1 MTTAT
6 ATATATLSEF
16 AALEGVSPSYI
27 TKLKQ
32 HGRLVLT
39 ADGKVEVE
47 ASRRRIEETKDPN
60 RDDVRAR
67 HAARKKADVAPPPAP
82 PLNERPPPEPNVAS
96 ESFQKSRAVKE
107 HYLARTSKFEY
118 ERMIGE
124 LVDRADVDFVL
135 ADYGATV
142 RGLLQRLADRLSP
155 QVYPLKT
162 LEETHAAIVE
172 AVDELQRELDETMKR
187 RSAGLGA

>member
-6 ATATATLSEF
+6 LSQF
-16 AALEGVSPSYI
+16 AREISRSPSYV

-32 HGRLVLT
+32 EGRLVLGD
-39 ADGKVEVE
+39 DGRVDVEKSKE
-47 ASRRRIEETKDPN
+47 RIDATKDPN

-67 HAARKKADVAPPPAP
+67 HAAVRGTQPPPSSP
-82 PLNERPPPEPNVAS
+82 DQDVVGS
-96 ESFQKSRAVKE
+96 SFQKSRAVRERYTALTAKV
-107 HYLARTSKFEY
+107 EY
-118 ERMIGE
+118 ERMVGE

-135 ADYGATV
+135 NDYGATV

-187 RSAGLGA
+187 RSAGLNA

>member
-1 MTTAT
+1 MSQTAS
-6 ATATATLSEF
+6 LSEF
-16 AALEGVSPSYI
+16 AAIINRVPSYV

-32 HGRLVLT
+32 SGRLVL
-39 ADGKVEVE
+39 DERGKVRVE
-47 ASRRRIEETKDPN
+47 ESKARILETESGQHERGREYQRGQRGEQEPQEGEGEDPEADATKRNTRAFHDN
-60 RDDVRAR
+60 RI
-67 HAARKKADVAPPPAP
+67 AAANADMRELEAAKA
-82 PLNERPPPEPNVAS
+82 
-96 ESFQKSRAVKE
+96 K
-107 HYLARTSKFEY
+107 
-118 ERMIGE
+118 GE

-135 ADYGATV
+135 NDYGATV

-187 RSAGLGA
+187 RSAGLST